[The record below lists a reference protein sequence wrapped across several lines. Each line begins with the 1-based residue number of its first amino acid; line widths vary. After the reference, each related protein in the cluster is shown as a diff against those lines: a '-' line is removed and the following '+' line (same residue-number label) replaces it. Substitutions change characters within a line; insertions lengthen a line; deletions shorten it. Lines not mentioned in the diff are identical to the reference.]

1 MPRQA
6 RSISSDSQSSSPSSS
21 ATSTTPSRP
30 PHATQTR
37 SPASPTR
44 QSSISPLHDLLSKLE
59 RNPELVQ
66 KLLREVEER
75 EKEGGP
81 SGESP
86 ERGSDAEVSVE
97 GRVRLSRQRSEEET
111 REKRRSRTK
120 VGSQDEPVSYTYP
133 PIPAARHVADEG
145 FRERDLE
152 AGKRARRDYE
162 DSSSTAEEEGSDQDN
177 GSLLPRRRLS
187 GFERGSRK
195 WRSRTKVGQG
205 PGQSNRSF
213 LRFRICDLKLNGR
226 VAKTVSTMRQ
236 FAENASNLI
245 RGRSP
250 NHRPRPSLSS
260 SASPSRS
267 PSRSDSLSSPLP
279 FDLYNEYDPYSNPD
293 PHLRPFH
300 KPSIDVDFHFPSFD
314 KTGLPLIRKNKFLPP
329 RLQSHTH
336 ATHLDAR
343 HREIRE
349 EGEHWRPRRTRAI
362 GRGRAGESESDGG
375 GPCFPC
381 LLAMVL
387 VVLPIALLALI
398 LGIVFRVARVDA

>member
-44 QSSISPLHDLLSKLE
+44 QRSSSPLHDLLSKLE
-59 RNPELVQ
+59 RDPELVK
-66 KLLREVEER
+66 KLLREVEEG
-75 EKEGGP
+75 ENEGGP

-97 GRVRLSRQRSEEET
+97 GRLRLSRQRSGEET
-111 REKRRSRTK
+111 REKRRSRTR
-120 VGSQDEPVSYTYP
+120 VGSQDEPVSHAYP
-133 PIPAARHVADEG
+133 PIPETHHITDEEFG
-145 FRERDLE
+145 VRDLE
-152 AGKRARRDYE
+152 AGRRARRDYE
-162 DSSSTAEEEGSDQDN
+162 YSSSAEEEGSDEDN
-177 GSLLPRRRLS
+177 RSLLPSPRAAE
-187 GFERGSRK
+187 FVRGDSRC
-195 WRSRTKVGQG
+195 RSRTKVGQG

-213 LRFRICDLKLNGR
+213 LRFRVCDLKLNGR
-226 VAKTVSTMRQ
+226 VAKTVSTIRHLAQ
-236 FAENASNLI
+236 SASNLI

-250 NHRPRPSLSS
+250 NRRPLSFLSS
-260 SASPSRS
+260 SPSPSRS
-267 PSRSDSLSSPLP
+267 PSRSESLSSPLP

-314 KTGLPLIRKNKFLPP
+314 KTGLPLIQKNNFLPP
-329 RLQSHTH
+329 RLQSHAH
-336 ATHLDAR
+336 PTHLDAR

-349 EGEHWRPRRTRAI
+349 EGEHWRPRRNRSL

-398 LGIVFRVARVDA
+398 LGIVFRVARIDA